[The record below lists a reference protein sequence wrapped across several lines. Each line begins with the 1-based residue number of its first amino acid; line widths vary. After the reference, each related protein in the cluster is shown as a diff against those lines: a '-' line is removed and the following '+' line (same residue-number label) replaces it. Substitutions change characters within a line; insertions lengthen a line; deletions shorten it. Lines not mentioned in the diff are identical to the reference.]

1 MSGDTWHDHVDATWH
16 SRGVKHGMT
25 VMWCSKLGLMAH
37 IEPSV
42 KCRIKKERKIKEKM
56 GMRQVAR

>member
-1 MSGDTWHDHVDATWH
+1 MTHGIIVHP
-16 SRGVKHGMT
+16 RGMTHGMIA
-25 VMWCSKLGLMAH
+25 MWCSKLGLMAH
-37 IEPSV
+37 LELSV